1 MIEFYLEDENPDR
14 GPYGSRIGR
23 EDDNVFFFNFS
34 ELKGSITDSFDQAS
48 KIFDGMQDVGGEL
61 FGMVKDG
68 ALNVKNYLP
77 FK

>member
-1 MIEFYLEDENPDR
+1 MFI
-14 GPYGSRIGR
+14 
-23 EDDNVFFFNFS
+23 FNFS